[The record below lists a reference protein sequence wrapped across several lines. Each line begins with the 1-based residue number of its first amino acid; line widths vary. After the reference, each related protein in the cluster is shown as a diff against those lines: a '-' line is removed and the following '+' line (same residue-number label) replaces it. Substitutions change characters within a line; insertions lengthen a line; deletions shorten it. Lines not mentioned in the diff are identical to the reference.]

1 VSGTWGQTGYLAD
14 SSAAGA
20 RGALRTW
27 SSRHA
32 GHPASGHAA
41 LSVAR
46 SQCTGDG
53 ISADRPTS
61 CESTQELPV
70 AVTVGIA
77 QAASDFDAFFQRYE
91 QPVYGYLR
99 RMLPSDEIAVEIAQ
113 EAFFRA
119 WQHFDDLRRYDR
131 PEAWLYRVAT
141 NLAISHLRR
150 KRAFSFSQ
158 IFKRAPSESET
169 VEAVGEHELLAD
181 PLDVERQTS
190 ERDVI
195 VRVLQRLP
203 ERQRAAL
210 LLRAVYG
217 HSCAEVAQALGISLP
232 NARQT
237 LSRGRE
243 RFRRLYEAAQREC
256 EP

>member
-1 VSGTWGQTGYLAD
+1 MGGVVGSAVVIM
-14 SSAAGA
+14 SAASGRARRGWSDNGA
-20 RGALRTW
+20 RTL
-27 SSRHA
+27 A
-32 GHPASGHAA
+32 G
-41 LSVAR
+41 VAR
-46 SQCTGDG
+46 TQNAGD
-53 ISADRPTS
+53 D
-61 CESTQELPV
+61 V
-70 AVTVGIA
+70 AGNAT
-77 QAASDFDAFFQRYE
+77 AASHPPAARTTVAAASPPSAVPGFDAFFERYE
-91 QPVYGYLR
+91 QPLYGYLR
-99 RMLPSDEIAVEIAQ
+99 RMLPSDESALEIAQ

-119 WQHFDDLRRYDR
+119 WQHFDELRCYDR

-158 IFKRAPSESET
+158 IFKRSGTESDPSEL
-169 VEAVGEHELLAD
+169 VGEHELLAD
-181 PLDVERQTS
+181 SLDLERQTA
-190 ERDVI
+190 ERDLI

-217 HSCAEVAQALGISLP
+217 HSCAEVAQTLDISLP

-243 RFRRLYEAAQREC
+243 RFRRLYEAAQRESGA
-256 EP
+256 